1 MVGIME
7 TEADAISTLGLIG
20 TADSLSTVGLIYT
33 WEVVAA
39 VTMKDVVILWP

>member
-1 MVGIME
+1 MSIGGIG
-7 TEADAISTLGLIG
+7 EAEAKITRGLLGG
-20 TADSLSTVGLIYT
+20 ADSLTTAGLVIT